1 MTKKGR
7 YLRKLGTCERRVEA
21 RKPLFS
27 ALPFAAVSPWNHV
40 AANPSSSQCHRP
52 FPSTLQCVKPLIL
65 SPWCAKP
72 TPVLCSTVCVCA
84 IFESRGCPDILLSP
98 SSTIMVKS
106 QVLAGGMA
114 WELLKM
120 VLRVV
125 YTLLRL
131 TMLQILLVY
140 LCQKL
145 ALVNEMYFSIIL
157 DCKSAGPVMLNP
169 CNFFMLV
176 IACSKGGTS
185 IEDLA

>member
-1 MTKKGR
+1 MTSDVTGI
-7 YLRKLGTCERRVEA
+7 V
-21 RKPLFS
+21 
-27 ALPFAAVSPWNHV
+27 V
-40 AANPSSSQCHRP
+40 Q
-52 FPSTLQCVKPLIL
+52 
-65 SPWCAKP
+65 
-72 TPVLCSTVCVCA
+72 
-84 IFESRGCPDILLSP
+84 
-98 SSTIMVKS
+98 IMVKS

-157 DCKSAGPVMLNP
+157 DRKSAGP
-169 CNFFMLV
+169 LV